1 MKPSS
6 RWMAATIG
14 VVVASMMFG
23 AFEPMAFAQEAREN
37 TAPERAA
44 AQTSPEKPLPS
55 RPLFLA
61 NPVPPVDR
69 VAQAVSQS
77 GKAGMTTPQ
86 TRTSYVPPARQ
97 SSGKSKKWIWI
108 VAAAAGAGITAAI
121 LAGGDDDK
129 PTATIEI
136 GNPLVGEPQ

>member
-1 MKPSS
+1 MKPNS
-6 RWMAATIG
+6 RWITATIG
-14 VVVASMMFG
+14 VVVASMMFA
-23 AFEPMAFAQEAREN
+23 AFEPMAFAEEARQN
-37 TAPERAA
+37 TAPEPAA

-55 RPLFLA
+55 RPLFLT
-61 NPVPPVDR
+61 NPIPPVDR
-69 VAQAVSQS
+69 VAQAVAQS
-77 GKAGMTTPQ
+77 GNARATTPQ

-121 LAGGDDDK
+121 LTGGDDDE

-136 GNPLVGEPQ
+136 GNPTVGGPQ